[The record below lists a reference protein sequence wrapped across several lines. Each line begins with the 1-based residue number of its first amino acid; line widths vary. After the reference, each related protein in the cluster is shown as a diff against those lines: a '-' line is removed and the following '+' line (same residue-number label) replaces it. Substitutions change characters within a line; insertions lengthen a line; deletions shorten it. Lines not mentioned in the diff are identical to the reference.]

1 MNRGVC
7 WRRCQ
12 RSNKRNQEGTGE
24 KLIKATSKKAFTI
37 VLTLG
42 SALNLHAQQKEVR
55 VYREGNIWVEEI
67 TGSVA
72 PGKGLRLRSAIG
84 SVQVR
89 GGSQQ
94 NVTYTVKKRISR
106 SSEEAARRD
115 MANFVFTAVKKGDAV
130 YMEADWPQ
138 SRSGRLNAEFYINVP
153 KQTSWVKVDTLGG
166 SVGVNSI
173 AGKVDAGT
181 AGGSISMDEIGGAVS
196 VHTMGGSID
205 VGRVGS
211 DAKLETKGGSINI
224 LSAGGWISANTS
236 GGSINVGTG
245 SQAVTVESAGGSISV
260 NKCHGELRATTAGG
274 TIDIGD
280 VDAGAHLES
289 AGGGIRLA
297 SAKGIVNANT
307 ASGGI
312 KLLRLTS
319 GVRAET
325 MSGPIEAEF
334 IASRNEFTESHLE
347 TTVGDI
353 VVYIPSDLGVNVKAV
368 IDFVNGHTIKSE
380 FDGLRKSS
388 EGGQYGPQEM
398 YADGRLNGGGPVLKL
413 HTTNGN
419 IEIRK
424 LKTKK

>member
-1 MNRGVC
+1 VI
-7 WRRCQ
+7 
-12 RSNKRNQEGTGE
+12 SATG
-24 KLIKATSKKAFTI
+24 KKTLTI
-37 VLTLG
+37 ILALG
-42 SALNLHAQQKEVR
+42 SAMSLHAQQKQVR
-55 VYREGNIWVEEI
+55 VYREGNTWVEEI

-94 NVTYTVKKRISR
+94 NVTYTVKKRVSR
-106 SSEEAARRD
+106 TSEEAARRD
-115 MANFVFTAVKKGDAV
+115 MANFVFTAARKSDAV

-153 KQTSWVKVDTLGG
+153 KDTSWVKVDTLGG
-166 SVGVNSI
+166 SVGVNAIS
-173 AGKVDAGT
+173 GKVDAGT
-181 AGGSISMDEIGGAVS
+181 AGGSISLDEIGGATDA
-196 VHTMGGSID
+196 HTLGGSID
-205 VGRVGS
+205 VGRITG
-211 DAKLETKGGSINI
+211 DAKLETQGGSINI
-224 LSAGGWISANTS
+224 GWVGGNIVASTS
-236 GGSINVGTG
+236 GGSIQVGSG
-245 SQAVTVESAGGSISV
+245 SQGVTVESAGGSISV

-297 SAKGIVNANT
+297 SAKGRVSANT

-334 IASRNEFTESHLE
+334 IASRSEFTESHLE

-353 VVYIPSDLGVNVKAV
+353 VVYIPSDLGVTVKAV
-368 IDFVNGHTIKSE
+368 IDFVNGHTISSD

-388 EGGQYGPQEM
+388 EGGQYGPQEL
-398 YADGRLNGGGPVLKL
+398 YADGRINGGGPVLKL

-419 IEIRK
+419 IEIRR
-424 LKTKK
+424 LKSKR

>member
-1 MNRGVC
+1 V
-7 WRRCQ
+7 
-12 RSNKRNQEGTGE
+12 
-24 KLIKATSKKAFTI
+24 IKATGKKTLTI
-37 VLTLG
+37 ILALG
-42 SALNLHAQQKEVR
+42 STLSLHAQQKEVR
-55 VYREGNIWVEEI
+55 VYREGNTWVEEI

-89 GGSQQ
+89 GASQQ
-94 NVTYTVKKRISR
+94 NVTYTVKKRVSR
-106 SSEEAARRD
+106 TSEEAARRD
-115 MANFVFTAVKKGDAV
+115 MANFVFTAARKSDAV

-138 SRSGRLNAEFYINVP
+138 TRSGRLNAEFYINVP
-153 KQTSWVKVDTLGG
+153 KETSWVKVYTVGG
-166 SVGVNSI
+166 SVGVNAIS
-173 AGKVDAGT
+173 GKVDAGT
-181 AGGSISMDEIGGAVS
+181 AGGSISLDEIGGAANA
-196 VHTMGGSID
+196 HTLGGSID
-205 VGRVGS
+205 VGRITG

-224 LSAGGWISANTS
+224 GSVGGYIVANTE
-236 GGSINVGTG
+236 GGSIQVGSG
-245 SQAVTVESAGGSISV
+245 SQGITVESAGGSISV
-260 NKCHGELRATTAGG
+260 SKCHGELRATTAGG

-297 SAKGIVNANT
+297 SAKGRVSANT

-334 IASRNEFTESHLE
+334 IASKNEFTESHLE

-353 VVYIPSDLGVNVKAV
+353 VVYLPSDLGVTVKAA
-368 IDFVNGHTIKSE
+368 IDFVNGHTISSD

-398 YADGRLNGGGPVLKL
+398 WADGRLNGGGPVLKL

-424 LKTKK
+424 LKNKR